1 MIHGKKS
8 ISLYWLNDAN
18 ENCEKAEDEYLVE
31 YENHM
36 QYRYTK
42 KM

>member
-1 MIHGKKS
+1 MVKKQ
-8 ISLYWLNDAN
+8 LYWLNDAN
-18 ENCEKAEDEYLVE
+18 ENCEKEEDEYLVE

-36 QYRYTK
+36 QYILK